1 MRLFNFVFC
10 LTVIVVLY
18 FTSLDMKKSD
28 GENLTNQHSG
38 ITQNITNMLD
48 EELSDLE
55 SLGEYEEEIY
65 NVLSKFMGNLEY
77 LEYLDIEIEE

>member
-28 GENLTNQHSG
+28 SANLTNQHSD

-65 NVLSKFMGNLEY
+65 NVLSKFMGDLEY